1 MLQFLYLVRPT
12 RVGMVTEGP
21 TSEEMQIL
29 GAHAA
34 YLDKLA
40 GEGTVLLGGRTQN
53 ADATTLGLVI
63 FFAESEAAAQA
74 IMEGDPAV
82 RGGIMR
88 AELYPY
94 SIAFKSSL
102 LRDLAA

>member
-1 MLQFLYLVRPT
+1 MQQFIYLLRPT

-21 TSEEMQIL
+21 TPEEMQVL

-40 GEGTVLLGGRTQN
+40 GEGTMLLAGRTQN
-53 ADATTLGLVI
+53 NDASTLGLAL
-63 FFAESEAAAQA
+63 FFAESEAAARS
-74 IMEGDPAV
+74 IMEADPAV
-82 RGGIMR
+82 SGGVMK

-94 SIAFKSSL
+94 AIAFKSSL

>member
-1 MLQFLYLVRPT
+1 MQFLYLVRPT
-12 RVGMVTEGP
+12 RIAMVTDGP
-21 TSEEMQIL
+21 TPEEMQIL

-40 GEGTVLLGGRTQN
+40 GEGTMLLAGRTQN
-53 ADATTLGLVI
+53 NDASTLGLAL
-63 FFAESEAAAQA
+63 FFAESESAARS
-74 IMEGDPAV
+74 IMEADPAV
-82 RGGIMR
+82 SGGVMK

-94 SIAFKSSL
+94 AIAFKSSL

>member
-1 MLQFLYLVRPT
+1 MLQFIYLLRPS
-12 RVGMVTEGP
+12 RIEMVTEGP
-21 TSEEMQIL
+21 TPEEMQVL

-40 GEGTVLLGGRTQN
+40 GEGTMLLAGRTQN
-53 ADATTLGLVI
+53 NDASTLGLAI
-63 FFAESEAAAQA
+63 FFAESETAARA

-82 RGGIMR
+82 KNGVMR

-94 SIAFKSSL
+94 AIAFKSSL